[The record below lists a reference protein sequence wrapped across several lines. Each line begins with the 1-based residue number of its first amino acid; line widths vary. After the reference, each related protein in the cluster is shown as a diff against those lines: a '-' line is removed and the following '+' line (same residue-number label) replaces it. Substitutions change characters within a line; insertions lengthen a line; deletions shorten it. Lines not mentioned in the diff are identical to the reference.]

1 MPSMTATKENGGPMF
16 HVTITRAITAFVII
30 SAILVPAASARP
42 IDPPG
47 VGVATTQPNIV
58 VPHGAAT
65 ASGVTSPEAQPT
77 TSHPALST
85 GARSSGFDWGDAALG
100 AVGMLFVVSLSAV
113 GVVTMRRSR
122 EHGQAAL
129 TS

>member
-1 MPSMTATKENGGPMF
+1 MF
-16 HVTITRAITAFVII
+16 HVTITRAITALVII
-30 SAILVPAASARP
+30 SAILVPAAGAQP

-47 VGVATTQPNIV
+47 VGVAATQPNIV
-58 VPHGAAT
+58 VPHGART
-65 ASGVTSPEAQPT
+65 VSGFASLEAQPT

-85 GARSSGFDWGDAALG
+85 GARSSDFNWGDAAVG
-100 AVGMLFVVSLSAV
+100 AVGMLFVVSLSAA

>member
-1 MPSMTATKENGGPMF
+1 MF
-16 HVTITRAITAFVII
+16 HVTITRTITAFVII
-30 SAILVPAASARP
+30 SAILVPAASAQP

-47 VGVATTQPNIV
+47 VAVATTQPNIV

-65 ASGVTSPEAQPT
+65 ASGFASPEAQPT
-77 TSHPALST
+77 TSPPALST
-85 GARSSGFDWGDAALG
+85 GALSSGLDWGDAAVG
-100 AVGMLFVVSLSAV
+100 AVGMLFVVSLSAA

-122 EHGQAAL
+122 EHGQAGL